1 MTIFFLIFLAMGS
14 IFTIA
19 IIGEAIRET
28 AVWFWPKVPCTIL
41 ASGVEEIDDD
51 SNPYQP
57 SIHFSYQIDG
67 RDYECHEVSRGESST
82 SNYDSARWA
91 SDRFPPGSRTTCRV
105 NPDIQNDAV
114 LEAELPWIGFVVFFP
129 LIFVAV
135 GGGGIYAV
143 WKGLSKFDTSLSRE
157 SISQKA
163 RQGKNIGRKLE
174 LGIGLLF
181 AAVGGIL
188 SVFLLILPVTRLLA
202 AITWEETPA
211 TINASIVRSWSTDDG
226 ISYRADVLY
235 EYTAEGREW
244 ISNRRSFFPMIS
256 SGYEDAK
263 ATVDRYP
270 EGSATTCFVDTGDPT
285 RSTLDRSFTAVYFIG
300 LFPLVFLLAGVG
312 LTAHA
317 RRSLTPSKP
326 DYPPSFD
333 QSETDSGVR
342 QLEPT
347 AGPVA
352 KVVGMIIFA
361 ALWNS
366 IVGIFVCQAVK
377 AYTNGAP
384 DWFLMVFLIPFVLVG
399 LALIFGVFYTFL
411 GAFNPRPKLT
421 ISPAAPRLGTKLQ
434 VEWSFRGQ
442 VNRIESL
449 KIVLEGFEKATYRRG
464 TNTHTDREAFASIE
478 LVNISSKWEIVRG
491 STEVAIPE
499 DTMHSFTSANNG
511 VEWSLYVH
519 GDIARWPD
527 VEETF
532 EIEIQPLSRE
542 RLLP

>member
-1 MTIFFLIFLAMGS
+1 MTAFFLIFLAMGS
-14 IFTIA
+14 IFTIV

-28 AVWFWPKVPCTIL
+28 AVWFWPKVPCMIL

-67 RDYECHEVSRGESST
+67 RDYESHEASRGGSST

-91 SDRFPPGSRTTCRV
+91 SDRFPSGSRTTCRV
-105 NPDIQNDAV
+105 NPEIPGDAV
-114 LEAELPWIGFVVFFP
+114 LEARLPWTGFVVFFP

-143 WKGLSKFDTSLSRE
+143 WKGLPKFDASLNRE

-163 RQGKNIGRKLE
+163 RQGKDIGRKLE

-181 AAVGGIL
+181 AIVGGTL
-188 SVFLLILPVTRLLA
+188 SIFLLVVPVARLLSA
-202 AITWEETPA
+202 VTWEETPA
-211 TINASIVRSWSTDDG
+211 TINASTMRSWSTDDG
-226 ISYRADVLY
+226 TSYRADVLY
-235 EYTAEGREW
+235 KYKAEGREW
-244 ISNRRSFFPMIS
+244 ISNRRSFFPMAS
-256 SGYEDAK
+256 SGYDDAK
-263 ATVDRYP
+263 VTVDRHLV
-270 EGSATTCFVDTGDPT
+270 GSATTCFVDTEDPT
-285 RSTLDRSFTAVYFIG
+285 RSTLNRSFTPVYFIG

-317 RRSLTPSKP
+317 RRSRTPSEP

-333 QSETDSGVR
+333 QSEINSGVR
-342 QLEPT
+342 HLEPA

-352 KVVGMIIFA
+352 KVVGMILVA
-361 ALWNS
+361 TLWNG
-366 IVGIFVCQAVK
+366 IVSVFAWQAFK

-384 DWFLMVFLIPFVLVG
+384 EWFLMIFLIPFVLVG
-399 LALIFGVFYTFL
+399 LALIIGVFYTFL

-421 ISPAAPRLGTKLQ
+421 ISPAAPRLGTTLR
-434 VEWSFRGQ
+434 VEWSFHGQ
-442 VNRIESL
+442 VNRIDSL
-449 KIVLEGFEKATYRRG
+449 KIALEGSEKATYRRG
-464 TNTHTDREAFASIE
+464 TDTHTDREAFASFE
-478 LVNISSKWEIVRG
+478 LVNVSSDWEIARG

-511 VEWSLYVH
+511 VEWSIYVH
-519 GDIARWPD
+519 GEIARWPD

-532 EIEIQPLSRE
+532 VLEIRPLSRE